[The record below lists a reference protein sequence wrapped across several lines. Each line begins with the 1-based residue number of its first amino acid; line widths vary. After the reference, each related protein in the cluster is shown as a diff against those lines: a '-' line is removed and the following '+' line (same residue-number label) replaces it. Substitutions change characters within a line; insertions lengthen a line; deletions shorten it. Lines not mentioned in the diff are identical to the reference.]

1 MSYLPDSFS
10 EFTSLTCG
18 REQFIVQYLESRGV
32 ETSIIQLGDSR
43 HIYVR
48 FASEAYNPVFKIKT
62 AIAHYDRIPQSPGSN
77 DNSAAVWQLMDLAVR
92 LKQYAGVHNMRIIFT
107 DDEELGSTAGLSG
120 MGAFGIAQR
129 FKALGIVNDDVYVFD
144 CCGRGN
150 VFVFAKTP
158 NSVKAANPRL
168 QKQIMDF
175 DARVEKTLRAV
186 SSGGWMRLPVSYS
199 DNAGFIAQGI
209 PAALITLLPAD
220 EATRY
225 ARELHRG
232 KKLEESVLANA
243 GNIDPLIK
251 EKLPQTWQTLHS
263 PLDND
268 SSLTPESF
276 ALMQKLLDAIAAE
289 KTMA

>member
-1 MSYLPDSFS
+1 MPLLPDLFS
-10 EFTSLTCG
+10 EFTSLMCG
-18 REQFIVQYLESRGV
+18 REQFIARYLESRGV
-32 ETSIIQLGDSR
+32 EISIIQLGDSR

-48 FASEAYNPVFKIKT
+48 FASEAYNPLFKIKT
-62 AIAHYDRIPQSPGSN
+62 VIAHYDRVPQSPGAN

-92 LKQYAGVHNMRIIFT
+92 LKQYAGVHNIRIIFT

-144 CCGRGN
+144 CCGRGS
-150 VFVFAKTP
+150 VFVFAKTQSAV
-158 NSVKAANPRL
+158 NSAKPHL
-168 QKQIMDF
+168 QKQIRDF
-175 DARVEKTLRAV
+175 DARVEKTLRAAA
-186 SSGGWMRLPVSYS
+186 SGGWMRLPVSYS

-209 PAALITLLPAD
+209 PAALITMLPAD

-225 ARELHRG
+225 ARELHRD

-243 GNIDPLIK
+243 GNINPLVK
-251 EKLPQTWQTLHS
+251 EKLPKTWQMLHS

-276 ALMQKLLDAIAAE
+276 ALMHKLLDAIAAE
-289 KTMA
+289 KTIA